1 MLKSLVSERFGSACD
16 NPQPYAREC
25 LKLEQASTKGS
36 YEWAVAVYLRAWALE
51 QVDDFAGAA
60 SLMSSLNSIG
70 ASGAYVTATTPTVP
84 LPPLLHPHP
93 LDPTNCALIQA
104 RLDSLS
110 ALAVSA
116 EQAVNQEAPSILS
129 SGSPQLLMYRVMLRS
144 GLPRAVHLPN
154 LDPIMVPVMLS
165 SDMGLYRS
173 VDFDEQVN
181 LEVSAFLGDASMG
194 YPDQSLSNISGFL
207 TVTPN
212 KVTLDPKGKAVL
224 PLSVTMPSRLQSTAT
239 RNLSIWIHLKPK
251 NNSRVVPLLTGPIAV
266 LSKDSP
272 DIDDADEL
280 ISPSMIRTVP
290 ITTTLPVSSV
300 NHVLTFEE
308 SDAGIHGRLWDS
320 ALVLCDALSDLLSS
334 RGFNESGRMPKILD
348 LGCGTGTVGLLI
360 ASMIQA
366 EVVLSDIPE
375 CLSLARKNVEANNS
389 SISAVG
395 SKVSVKGMWWG
406 DLEAVRQLGTFD
418 LIIAADVVY
427 ETEYFEDLMAT
438 LSGSCAV
445 GSEIWLVYKRRGLSM
460 DEEVDFFKKMDQR
473 FTNVTNDSASEKGE
487 VAALGTIAS
496 QIGCYLRIYRK

>member
-1 MLKSLVSERFGSACD
+1 
-16 NPQPYAREC
+16 
-25 LKLEQASTKGS
+25 
-36 YEWAVAVYLRAWALE
+36 
-51 QVDDFAGAA
+51 
-60 SLMSSLNSIG
+60 MSSLNSTG
-70 ASGAYVTATTPTVP
+70 ASDAYVTATTPTVP

-93 LDPTNCALIQA
+93 LDPANGSMIQA
-104 RLDSLS
+104 RLDSLA

-116 EQAVNQEAPSILS
+116 EQAVNQDAPSILS

-144 GLPRAVHLPN
+144 GLPRAVQLPN
-154 LDPIMVPVMLS
+154 SDPIMVPIMLS

-194 YPDQSLSNISGFL
+194 YPDQSLSNVSGFL

-212 KVTLDPKGKAVL
+212 IFTLDPKGKAVL
-224 PLSVTMPSRLQSTAT
+224 PLLVTFPSRLPSTAT
-239 RNLSIWIHLKPK
+239 HNSSIWIHLKPA
-251 NNSRVVPLLTGPIAV
+251 NNNRVVPLLTGPIAI
-266 LSKDSP
+266 LSEDSP
-272 DIDDADEL
+272 DVDDVDDADEL
-280 ISPSMIRTVP
+280 ISPSMIRTFP

-300 NHVLTFEE
+300 NHVLTCEE

-320 ALVLCDALSDLLSS
+320 ALVLCDALSGLLSS
-334 RGFNESGRMPKILD
+334 RGFNQNVRVPKILD

-366 EVVLSDIPE
+366 NVVLSDIPE
-375 CLSLARKNVEANNS
+375 CLSLARKNLEANKS
-389 SISAVG
+389 SVAAVS
-395 SKVSVKGMWWG
+395 SKVCLQGMWWG

-438 LSGSCAV
+438 LSGCCAAN
-445 GSEIWLVYKRRGLSM
+445 SEIWLVYKRRGLSM
-460 DEEVDFFKKMDQR
+460 EEEVDFFEKMDQR
-473 FTNVTNDSASEKGE
+473 FTNVTDESLSTNERGG
-487 VAALGTIAS
+487 VAALGTVAS